1 MGGFPYLTGS
11 MVVQYMAQPI
21 YQILLGLNP
30 MLFGLAMTIPRI
42 LEAFA
47 DPFMGA
53 ISDRHRSPHGR
64 RRPFIFFGAIATAVL
79 FCLIWMVPRG

>member
-1 MGGFPYLTGS
+1 MTGS

-64 RRPFIFFGAIATAVL
+64 RTEGGWIRIRMKIKKSGIRKAESGKRKAED
-79 FCLIWMVPRG
+79 